1 MSLDTAS
8 LSIAGRS
15 NVADVLEALTA
26 ISVDTSAGEVPQ
38 LTLTISDDAG
48 TLLRRPGILTTG
60 AAVQWRGRDWQ
71 VASIA
76 TRAGDDNTIQHE
88 FAARAPLARALR
100 NKVDPSIR
108 HGLSPSQWVTATV
121 KATKGI
127 AVCQPSNPRQVIGQR
142 GGKRAQRTLDVIADL
157 ASDLDWSWCVRD
169 GLLLFASRKWVLDTG
184 PAPTKLWDLRFDA
197 EGLLDLDLAIDEDDD
212 ANRASGSVRLAYDAG
227 IDIQPWDRI
236 RLTGAGRYDGPWL
249 VEAVKASGD
258 TTEPVELDLA
268 WPRKPSPQKA
278 RTT

>member
-1 MSLDTAS
+1 MSLDVTS
-8 LSIAGRS
+8 LRIAGS
-15 NVADVLEALTA
+15 TNVADVLAVLTA
-26 ISVDTSAGEVPQ
+26 MDLDASAGEVPQ
-38 LTLTISDDAG
+38 LTLTVSDDAG
-48 TLLRRPGILTTG
+48 TLLRRPGILSTG

-76 TRAGDDNTIQHE
+76 TRAGDDNTIRHE

-100 NKVDPSIR
+100 SKTDPGIR
-108 HGLSPSQWVTATV
+108 QGISPSAWVAAKV
-121 KATKGI
+121 KG
-127 AVCQPSNPRQVIGQR
+127 AVTQPSNPRKVIGQR

-184 PAPTKLWDLRFDA
+184 PAPTKFWDLRFDA

-212 ANRASGSVRLAYDAG
+212 VNRASGSVRLAYDAG

-249 VEAVKASGD
+249 VEAVRASGD

>member
-1 MSLDTAS
+1 MSLDVTS
-8 LSIAGRS
+8 LRIAGS
-15 NVADVLEALTA
+15 TNVADVLAVLTA
-26 ISVDTSAGEVPQ
+26 MDLDASAGEVPQ
-38 LTLTISDDAG
+38 LTLTVSDDAG
-48 TLLRRPGILTTG
+48 TLLRRPGILSTG

-76 TRAGDDNTIQHE
+76 TRAGDDNTIRHE

-100 NKVDPSIR
+100 SKTDPGIR
-108 HGLSPSQWVTATV
+108 QGISPSAWVAAKV
-121 KATKGI
+121 KG
-127 AVCQPSNPRQVIGQR
+127 AVTQPSNPRKVIGQR

-184 PAPTKLWDLRFDA
+184 PAPTKFWDLRFDA

-212 ANRASGSVRLAYDAG
+212 VNRASGSVRLAYDAG